1 MAYDTDVYRIGR
13 WQIAA
18 TLLHEMGHLAR
29 FPTKAECENTMDAA
43 NTYAP
48 LIRSV
53 RPRRVTPGDTVTISG
68 ISFGPSQESTDRI
81 TLNGAD
87 VGRALSWR
95 WRHAGQGQIR
105 FRVPQGAA
113 SGPLVVENNRVRSN
127 AVSLTIVP
135 AAEEAGAAGAQPV
148 LRPPPH
154 YRSRRPQTSLRAI
167 SLGRTRAAAHPM
179 PAAARALAPRT
190 GSPHHRCIP

>member
-95 WRHAGQGQIR
+95 WRHAGQGQR
-105 FRVPQGAA
+105 FA
-113 SGPLVVENNRVRSN
+113 SACR
-127 AVSLTIVP
+127 
-135 AAEEAGAAGAQPV
+135 
-148 LRPPPH
+148 
-154 YRSRRPQTSLRAI
+154 
-167 SLGRTRAAAHPM
+167 
-179 PAAARALAPRT
+179 RALPVARSLSRT
-190 GSPHHRCIP
+190 TACGATQCP